1 LIGVVPDDPRP
12 LHRAALADADALVRR
27 VGPKELGRPTP
38 CADWTL
44 ADLLAHMIGQHLG
57 FATAVREGS
66 APADAY
72 APRPW
77 TVDLWAHSSATLVEA
92 FAEADLDGEAVLVEI
107 AAAPLPMAFVVRA
120 QLLDTVVHAW
130 DVARALGVPYVPS
143 AELVAAVADGAAAVP
158 DDGRR
163 TRPGAAFAPARPV
176 QGSEWERALAQLGR
190 DPRAGLT

>member
-1 LIGVVPDDPRP
+1 
-12 LHRAALADADALVRR
+12 
-27 VGPKELGRPTP
+27 
-38 CADWTL
+38 
-44 ADLLAHMIGQHLG
+44 
-57 FATAVREGS
+57 
-66 APADAY
+66 
-72 APRPW
+72 
-77 TVDLWAHSSATLVEA
+77 LVEA